1 MPWIHLRHLPAP
13 RYLHLRSVRGSLRST
28 PAATAQHPTGQAR
41 AREPSS
47 RFTPA
52 AEARPCPC
60 TEAILRRPS
69 SRSLS
74 APQPASS
81 GNLRPARRLGQPAA
95 PLLQL
100 YLSGLT
106 AREGIGRAAVRTY
119 LRPPSR
125 RPSRH
130 RSFLRQESAGYAAWT
145 PSAGR
150 AGTPVAPLR
159 LRLSAA
165 GSPGT
170 QPAARATA
178 DRGARGPRVLRED
191 RGLGA
196 ARGETVPTTDRHVS
210 VSFSFLL
217 STPSAPFHRTP
228 LSLPPS
234 LSLSFCGGGRK
245 DAGVGSEV
253 GPAR

>member
-81 GNLRPARRLGQPAA
+81 GDLRPARRLGQPAA

-130 RSFLRQESAGYAAWT
+130 RSFLSKKAPATRPGHPPLAGPGLRWPLCACASARPALQGHSLQRDQLPT
-145 PSAGR
+145 EGLAGR
-150 AGTPVAPLR
+150 ECCG
-159 LRLSAA
+159 
-165 GSPGT
+165 
-170 QPAARATA
+170 
-178 DRGARGPRVLRED
+178 
-191 RGLGA
+191 
-196 ARGETVPTTDRHVS
+196 
-210 VSFSFLL
+210 
-217 STPSAPFHRTP
+217 RT
-228 LSLPPS
+228 
-234 LSLSFCGGGRK
+234 
-245 DAGVGSEV
+245 EV
-253 GPAR
+253 